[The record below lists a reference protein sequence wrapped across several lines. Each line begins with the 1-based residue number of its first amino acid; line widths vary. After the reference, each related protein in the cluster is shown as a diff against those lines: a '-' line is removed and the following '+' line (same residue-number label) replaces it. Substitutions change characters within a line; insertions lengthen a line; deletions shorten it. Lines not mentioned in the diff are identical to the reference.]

1 MKKILALAGILGIVL
16 ALILTSGGKAKAV
29 SDPTIYFFW
38 GDGCP
43 HCAAEEKFFIEL
55 KKDYPNIDVA
65 KYEVWHSAENRD
77 LMTRA
82 AKALEV
88 NVSGVPFTVIGAKSF
103 IGYSDGSTDNQ
114 IRDALIYYKS
124 HPYTDIL
131 ASVLAEQNTPP
142 VGETGSGDG
151 STASPQKIRLPFL
164 GDINIKDFSL
174 PALAVIIGT
183 IDGFNP
189 CSMWVLLFLIGLLLE
204 VGDRRKMIVLGGAFI
219 LTEAL
224 TYFLFMTAWLQ
235 FILFIGF
242 IAIVRIAIGLA
253 AITSGAWSLS
263 QLLKKKDDSGCE
275 VTGEEKRN
283 KIFDRISKIARKKE
297 IILAVLGVVA
307 LAFSVN
313 LIEMVCSAGLPALFT
328 QILALNNLSEFQ
340 RIMYLVLYDFFF
352 MLDDLIVFIAALATF
367 QLLGITTRYS
377 RWAHIIGGIIMII
390 VGLLLIFY
398 PQALMFG

>member
-1 MKKILALAGILGIVL
+1 MKKIIALAGMLAVALTLVL
-16 ALILTSGGKAKAV
+16 APSGKIKAA

-38 GDGCP
+38 GKGCP
-43 HCAAEEKFFIEL
+43 HCAAEEKFFVEL
-55 KKDYPNIDVA
+55 RKDYPEVRISE
-65 KYEVWHSAENRD
+65 YEVWNSAENRN
-77 LMTRA
+77 LMSKA
-82 AKALEV
+82 AKTLKV
-88 NVSGVPFTVIGAKSF
+88 NVSGVPLTIIGEKSF
-103 IGYSDGSTDNQ
+103 IGFSEGYTDVQ
-114 IRDALIYYKS
+114 IREAVEYYQS
-124 HPYTDIL
+124 NPYIDPL
-131 ASVLAEQNTPP
+131 SGVMAEQ
-142 VGETGSGDG
+142 
-151 STASPQKIRLPFL
+151 STSSDNNSTSLLEKIHLPFV
-164 GDINIKDFSL
+164 GDLNVKNFSL

-189 CSMWVLLFLIGLLLE
+189 CSLWVLLFLIGLLLE
-204 VGDRRKMIVLGGAFI
+204 VGDRRKMMVLGGAFI

-224 TYFLFMTAWLQ
+224 TYLFFMTAWLQ

-253 AITSGAWSLS
+253 ALAGGTWSLNVFF
-263 QLLKKKDDSGCE
+263 KKKKESGCE
-275 VTGEEKRN
+275 VAGEEKRN
-283 KIFDRISKIARKKE
+283 RIFSKISKIAKE
-297 IILAVLGVVA
+297 EKWFFALLGVVA

-328 QILALNNLSEFQ
+328 QVLALNNLSEFQ

-367 QLLGITTRYS
+367 QLLGITTKYS
-377 RWAHIIGGIIMII
+377 RWSHIIGGIIMVI